1 MKERRLDL
9 LRFQLEELDGAA
21 LRPGEEEAL
30 LAQRTLYRN
39 AERVASSLQAAR
51 AALIGDEETGGALT
65 ALSGAVSSLSD
76 AGRFLQELQPVFQ
89 RVESLLYELEECA
102 EDLRGYTDSLDFD
115 AEDLERTE
123 SRLETIRRLTAKY
136 GGSEEAA
143 LEYLEQARQELET
156 IEMSDELADKLRG
169 ELETARLEV
178 IAAAEK
184 LTAARRKAAALFT
197 RRVGEE
203 LAFLDMPGVTLE
215 VAMES
220 GPLTAVGGDRVEF
233 LIAANP
239 GEPAKPIS
247 RIASGGELSRIM
259 LAMKSVL
266 AEVDDIDTLVF
277 DEVDTGISGRAALKV
292 GIKLRQTG
300 KSRQI
305 LCVTHLAQIAAQA
318 HHHLL
323 IAKQVRDGRTYT
335 QVAPWTGRGVSWSW
349 PASSAAR

>member
-1 MKERRLDL
+1 M
-9 LRFQLEELDGAA
+9 
-21 LRPGEEEAL
+21 
-30 LAQRTLYRN
+30 
-39 AERVASSLQAAR
+39 S
-51 AALIGDEETGGALT
+51 
-65 ALSGAVSSLSD
+65 
-76 AGRFLQELQPVFQ
+76 Q
-89 RVESLLYELEECA
+89 RVEGLLYELEEGA
-102 EDLRGYTDSLDFD
+102 EDLRSYADQLDFD

-123 SRLETIRRLTAKY
+123 SRLEIIRRLTTKY

-143 LEYLEQARQELET
+143 LEFLEQARQELET
-156 IEMSDELADKLRG
+156 IEMSDELAARLRA
-169 ELETARLEV
+169 ELETAREDL

-184 LTAARRKAAALFT
+184 LTTARRDAAALFT

-215 VAMES
+215 VSMES
-220 GPLTAVGGDRVEF
+220 APLTAVGGDRVEF

-292 GIKLRQTG
+292 GIKLRQTA
-300 KSRQI
+300 KNRQI

-335 QVAPWTGRGVSWSW
+335 QVAPLDEEGRELELARIIGGEVSE
-349 PASSAAR
+349 AARVAAREMLSQM

>member
-1 MKERRLDL
+1 M
-9 LRFQLEELDGAA
+9 
-21 LRPGEEEAL
+21 
-30 LAQRTLYRN
+30 
-39 AERVASSLQAAR
+39 
-51 AALIGDEETGGALT
+51 
-65 ALSGAVSSLSD
+65 
-76 AGRFLQELQPVFQ
+76 QELQPVSQ
-89 RVESLLYELEECA
+89 RVEGLLYELEECA
-102 EDLRGYTDSLDFD
+102 EDLRSYADQLDFD

-123 SRLETIRRLTAKY
+123 SRLEIIRRLTTKY

-143 LEYLEQARQELET
+143 LEFLEQARQELET
-156 IEMSDELADKLRG
+156 IEMSDELAARLRA
-169 ELETARLEV
+169 ELETAREDL

-184 LTAARRKAAALFT
+184 LTTARRDAAALFT

-215 VAMES
+215 VSMES
-220 GPLTAVGGDRVEF
+220 APLTAVDGDRVEF

-239 GEPAKPIS
+239 GEPGQAHFPHCL
-247 RIASGGELSRIM
+247 RRRAVRIM

-292 GIKLRQTG
+292 GIKLRQTA
-300 KSRQI
+300 KNRQI

-335 QVAPWTGRGVSWSW
+335 QVAPLDEEGRELELARIIGGEVSE
-349 PASSAAR
+349 AARVAAREMLSQM